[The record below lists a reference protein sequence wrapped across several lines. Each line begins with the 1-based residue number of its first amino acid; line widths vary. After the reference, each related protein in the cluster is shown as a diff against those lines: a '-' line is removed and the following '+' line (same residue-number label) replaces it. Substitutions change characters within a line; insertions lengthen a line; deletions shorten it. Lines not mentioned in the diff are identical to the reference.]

1 MSRQAPVQ
9 LQLTPEATGGHH
21 CLGCLVPT
29 WARARHL
36 GKSRRHKISH
46 YRLILVYSVAS
57 MKAAISL
64 MPRVNGCTGLR
75 KENISDDCARATSSE
90 RGKMVATGQS

>member
-1 MSRQAPVQ
+1 MSRQAPMQ
-9 LQLTPEATGGHH
+9 LEFTPEVTGGHH

-36 GKSRRHKISH
+36 GKSRRHKVSH
-46 YRLILVYSVAS
+46 HRLIPAYSAS

-75 KENISDDCARATSSE
+75 RENMSDDCARATSSD
-90 RGKMVATGQS
+90 RGRIVATGQS